1 MGAITPIH
9 VTRAGEHVFGRELDA
24 LERLDEAA
32 QAARYQAEQDTTF
45 DEVLEEIAE
54 SFTSIDKAMF
64 MDRLM
69 KDTDE
74 ARKVLHRLCQKA
86 YERVVEKVIT
96 RQAAQ

>member
-9 VTRAGEHVFGRELDA
+9 VTRCGDVVLGREIEA
-24 LERLDEAA
+24 IEQLDEAA
-32 QAARYQAEQDTTF
+32 QEARYQAEQDLTF

-86 YERVVEKVIT
+86 FESVVEKVIT
-96 RQAAQ
+96 RQER